1 MKFGGKRN
9 IHVVLPQTSY
19 VKTKIATFERQL
31 TLQDTLGGF
40 VALLAEGDER
50 AVSILDELALLK
62 YNGKLKDRLEQVGFR
77 NVRLAGDLRGND
89 YGVNATRLLVVA
101 WK

>member
-19 VKTKIATFERQL
+19 VKTKVATFERQL

-40 VALLAEGDER
+40 VALLAEGDDR
-50 AVSILDELALLK
+50 AISILNELAVLK
-62 YNGKLKDRLEQVGFR
+62 YNGKLRERIERGSLSEVDRDLLYDMLETVG
-77 NVRLAGDLRGND
+77 D
-89 YGVNATRLLVVA
+89 T
-101 WK
+101 

>member
-19 VKTKIATFERQL
+19 VKTKIETFQRNL
-31 TLQDTLGGF
+31 TIQDTVGGF

-50 AVSILDELALLK
+50 ALSIIDDLALLK
-62 YNGKLKDRLEQVGFR
+62 YNGKLRERIDRGSLSDVDRELLYDMLE
-77 NVRLAGDLRGND
+77 NAGDS
-89 YGVNATRLLVVA
+89 
-101 WK
+101 

>member
-62 YNGKLKDRLEQVGFR
+62 YNGKLKDRVDRGSLSEVDRELLYDMLET
-77 NVRLAGDLRGND
+77 AGDS
-89 YGVNATRLLVVA
+89 
-101 WK
+101 